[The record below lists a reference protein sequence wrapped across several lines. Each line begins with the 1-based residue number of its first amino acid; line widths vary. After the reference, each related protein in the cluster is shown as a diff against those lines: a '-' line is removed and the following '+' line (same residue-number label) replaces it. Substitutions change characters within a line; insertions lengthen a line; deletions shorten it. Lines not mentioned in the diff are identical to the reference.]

1 MVTADLGKGQARQA
15 MPSRVSG
22 EARTLPP
29 RPAASVARAP
39 LPRPPRHFLH
49 PPYLRADRERSR
61 AARRSPGRVT
71 RSIMGKL
78 ATVAN
83 RIVDRGELWVC
94 PVKERR
100 CQSTL
105 SS

>member
-1 MVTADLGKGQARQA
+1 
-15 MPSRVSG
+15 
-22 EARTLPP
+22 
-29 RPAASVARAP
+29 
-39 LPRPPRHFLH
+39 
-49 PPYLRADRERSR
+49 
-61 AARRSPGRVT
+61 VT

-78 ATVAN
+78 TAVAN

>member
-1 MVTADLGKGQARQA
+1 MN
-15 MPSRVSG
+15 
-22 EARTLPP
+22 
-29 RPAASVARAP
+29 AAFTPYKVAGGAP
-39 LPRPPRHFLH
+39 VPETVPCP
-49 PPYLRADRERSR
+49 
-61 AARRSPGRVT
+61 
-71 RSIMGKL
+71 IMGKL